1 VCVGDLHRL
10 ENGGEEG
17 KLQPCLSRRRSRS
30 VRTLW
35 YLVLFTSCR
44 SSYCFFSVCR
54 KMMWPSVFTLLYSLT
69 RKACANSRR
78 RHVIL
83 SMLLR
88 GSNVSKIPQP
98 IFPGVFLSFSLFLS
112 RSSVRIQTRR
122 PVCTTTS
129 MHSYGVGC
137 NTGLQCRWQTNAV
150 IKSRQKKCILGWC
163 LQNPRIWCTLSFAF
177 LCTQSCFFCKDLGIS
192 LGHLLHWL
200 VRIFACCSYWQAFVA
215 FLFGISF
222 KQANDSQSF
231 L

>member
-1 VCVGDLHRL
+1 MFVGDRHRL

-54 KMMWPSVFTLLYSLT
+54 MMMWPSVFTLLYSLT
-69 RKACANSRR
+69 LKASVNSRR
-78 RHVIL
+78 RQVIL

-98 IFPGVFLSFSLFLS
+98 FFPGVFLSFSSCLVLQSEFRLADLFAPPQCTHTALVVILDC
-112 RSSVRIQTRR
+112 SV
-122 PVCTTTS
+122 
-129 MHSYGVGC
+129 
-137 NTGLQCRWQTNAV
+137 
-150 IKSRQKKCILGWC
+150 
-163 LQNPRIWCTLSFAF
+163 
-177 LCTQSCFFCKDLGIS
+177 DD
-192 LGHLLHWL
+192 
-200 VRIFACCSYWQAFVA
+200 
-215 FLFGISF
+215 
-222 KQANDSQSF
+222 KQMQ

>member
-1 VCVGDLHRL
+1 MFFGSQVCPNFTYCAPRRPFKSVVPNCTISVSQQNPSPRPDCIASIWILKSRTISGNYYVRRGGSDSIFFLVCVGDLHRL

-54 KMMWPSVFTLLYSLT
+54 MMMWPSVFTLLYSLT
-69 RKACANSRR
+69 LKACANSRR

-98 IFPGVFLSFSLFLS
+98 VFPGVFLSFFLFLS

-137 NTGLQCRWQTNAV
+137 NTGLQCR
-150 IKSRQKKCILGWC
+150 
-163 LQNPRIWCTLSFAF
+163 
-177 LCTQSCFFCKDLGIS
+177 
-192 LGHLLHWL
+192 
-200 VRIFACCSYWQAFVA
+200 
-215 FLFGISF
+215 
-222 KQANDSQSF
+222 
-231 L
+231 

>member
-1 VCVGDLHRL
+1 MCVGDLHRL

-98 IFPGVFLSFSLFLS
+98 IFSRRVSFFLSLLVSFFSTNS
-112 RSSVRIQTRR
+112 DSQT
-122 PVCTTTS
+122 S
-129 MHSYGVGC
+129 LHHH
-137 NTGLQCRWQTNAV
+137 LNA
-150 IKSRQKKCILGWC
+150 
-163 LQNPRIWCTLSFAF
+163 
-177 LCTQSCFFCKDLGIS
+177 
-192 LGHLLHWL
+192 L
-200 VRIFACCSYWQAFVA
+200 VRRW
-215 FLFGISF
+215 L
-222 KQANDSQSF
+222 
-231 L
+231 